1 MFQQLQTL
9 TAIMQKN
16 IVLEKMEVI
25 KRYRSLKNF
34 NEQILKLLCMT
45 EFFMLYRNEKGEISM
60 V

>member
-1 MFQQLQTL
+1 MIQQLQTL

-16 IVLEKMEVI
+16 IILERKEVI

-34 NEQILKLLCMT
+34 NAEMLRLLCMT

-60 V
+60 I